1 MPLTHRSHF
10 DMTQGLG
17 DKVGGLAEEVK
28 GKVLGRPGL
37 VEHGRERGTGERKER
52 EHVRCVRPA
61 GLIGYPYT
69 V

>member
-1 MPLTHRSHF
+1 
-10 DMTQGLG
+10 MTQGLG
-17 DKVGGLAEEVK
+17 DKVRGLAEEVK

-37 VEHGRERGTGERKER
+37 VEHGRERRTGELMRKER
-52 EHVRCVRPA
+52 EQVRCVRPA